1 VALAVVGS
9 FFIDEPLRRVVV
21 RQINRQLK
29 GYSADT
35 RKLSFHPIGLS
46 LILYDLRFL
55 QQAHPDPPVFQ
66 APRLDASVQWKALLR
81 GRLGANFAL
90 TQPAVYANLQQ
101 LRAEAADPTPVK
113 DHGWQEAFPAIYP
126 LKINEVRVT
135 GGRIPYV
142 DEGPFAPL
150 EATG

>member
-1 VALAVVGS
+1 MAFRRGLGGLATQAS
-9 FFIDEPLRRVVV
+9 PYWRSWRLPFFIDEPLRRVVV
-21 RQINRQLK
+21 RQINRQ
-29 GYSADT
+29 
-35 RKLSFHPIGLS
+35 
-46 LILYDLRFL
+46 
-55 QQAHPDPPVFQ
+55 
-66 APRLDASVQWKALLR
+66 APRLDASVQWKAPLR

-101 LRAEAADPTPVK
+101 LRPEAADPTPVK